1 MLPHDTK
8 IPPGSGSVLVIDL
21 DAIADNY
28 RHIQSLAPAAEVG
41 VSIKADA
48 YGLGAATIAPA
59 LAAIGC
65 QTFFVE
71 IGRAHV

>member
-1 MLPHDTK
+1 MPDTK
-8 IPPGSGSVLVIDL
+8 IPPGVGSVLVVDL
-21 DAIADNY
+21 DAIAHNF
-28 RHIQSLAPAAEVG
+28 RHIQSLAPTAEVG

-65 QTFFVE
+65 QTFF
-71 IGRAHV
+71 AAT